1 MIHLYVLPLVAFDLA
16 AGIIDMYETLRGLRK
31 GIALEANGAINALA
45 KVIPVSYAVLTY
57 NLVKTFVLASLS
69 LLPNPVAIG
78 GSIGGLIASGA
89 GHIQGAVKWRY
100 LNNGGKID
108 RTKKY
113 SWWQKL
119 LGMGWN

>member
-1 MIHLYVLPLVAFDLA
+1 MTHLYVLPFVAFDLV
-16 AGIIDMYETLRGLRK
+16 AGAYDTIETLRGLK
-31 GIALEANGAINALA
+31 LGVALEANGIINALA
-45 KVIPVSYAVLTY
+45 KVMPMPAALLTY
-57 NLVKTFVLASLS
+57 NLGKTVALAALS
-69 LLPNPVAIG
+69 LVPNPVCIG

-89 GHIQGAVKWRY
+89 GHVQGGMKWLY

-119 LGMGWN
+119 LGMGWD